1 VWRCGHCRGV
11 SSTAHSDRGEEPSS
25 APARF
30 ESLYDSHYIAVS
42 TYVRRRVALDRVDDV
57 VAETFLTAWRH
68 VDSIPLDEAAR
79 WWLYRVAYRVVGQ
92 QWRGR
97 SRRSRLEARL
107 AATPGPVPPS
117 PENQVVTADELRRV
131 LDASSYLAEVDA
143 EILRLSSW
151 EGMSRDHIAEVL
163 ELTPNA
169 VSQRLHRARANL
181 TKHYD
186 RLERRNDRTPAAN
199 KGGTP

>member
-1 VWRCGHCRGV
+1 M
-11 SSTAHSDRGEEPSS
+11 EEGSPS

-30 ESLYDSHYIAVS
+30 ESLYDAHFTAVS
-42 TYVRRRVALDRVDDV
+42 AYVRRRVASDRVDDV
-57 VAETFLTAWRH
+57 VAETFLTAWRQ
-68 VDSIPLDEAAR
+68 VDTIPSGEAAR
-79 WWLYRVAYRVVGQ
+79 WWLYRVAYRIVGQ

-107 AATPGPVPPS
+107 AAAPEPNPPS
-117 PENQVVTADELRRV
+117 PENLAVTADELRRV
-131 LDASSYLAEVDA
+131 LDASSHLAEVDA

-151 EGMSRDHIAEVL
+151 EGMSRDEIAEVL

-181 TKHYD
+181 TKHFD
-186 RLERRNDRTPAAN
+186 RLARRNDRTPAAQ

>member
-1 VWRCGHCRGV
+1 
-11 SSTAHSDRGEEPSS
+11 
-25 APARF
+25 
-30 ESLYDSHYIAVS
+30 
-42 TYVRRRVALDRVDDV
+42 LDRVDDV

-97 SRRSRLEARL
+97 SRRRRLEERL
-107 AATPGPVPPS
+107 AATPGTVPQS
-117 PENQVVTADELRRV
+117 PENQAVTADELRRI
-131 LDASSYLAEVDA
+131 LDASSHLAEVDA

-151 EGMSRDHIAEVL
+151 EGMSREQIAEVF

-169 VSQRLHRARANL
+169 VGQRRARANL
-181 TKHYD
+181 TRHYD
-186 RLERRNDRTPAAN
+186 RLARRNDRTPAAQN
-199 KGGTP
+199 GGTP

>member
-1 VWRCGHCRGV
+1 MRTTTHGEG
-11 SSTAHSDRGEEPSS
+11 GEELSS

-30 ESLYDSHYIAVS
+30 ESLFDAHFTAVS
-42 TYVRRRVALDRVDDV
+42 AYVRRRVAADRVDDV

-68 VDSIPLDEAAR
+68 IGSLPLDEGAR
-79 WWLYRVAYRVVGQ
+79 WWLYRVAYRIVGQ

-107 AATPGPVPPS
+107 AATPRPVPRS
-117 PENQVVTADELRRV
+117 PENDTVVADELRRV
-131 LDASSYLAEVDA
+131 LEASSHLAEVDA
-143 EILRLSSW
+143 EILRLSCW
-151 EGMSRDHIAEVL
+151 EGMSRDEIAVVL

-186 RLERRNDRTPAAN
+186 RLARRNDRTPAAQ